1 MLLPMQLGAA
11 KIANLLRWWESC
23 WNRYL
28 VDTFGTNYYTRRSRK
43 AGGFQS
49 VGFGC
54 HMRTSC
60 YHPAMKHGV
69 IENPMK
75 LSHRTKPPFTSGISH
90 TVDGCEILHHQPDGW
105 SLYIMG
111 CLPPINWCRIS
122 QPSTVC
128 HGFYP
133 WVSPFLLGFP
143 MVFMVFPMVFLWVFH
158 PKSHCL
164 QDICWVKTNRLAPLD
179 ARGSV
184 KSGSAGS
191 NWSIE
196 LTEESYFWYI

>member
-1 MLLPMQLGAA
+1 
-11 KIANLLRWWESC
+11 
-23 WNRYL
+23 
-28 VDTFGTNYYTRRSRK
+28 
-43 AGGFQS
+43 
-49 VGFGC
+49 
-54 HMRTSC
+54 MRTSC

-90 TVDGCEILHHQPDGW
+90 
-105 SLYIMG
+105 
-111 CLPPINWCRIS
+111 PPY
-122 QPSTVC
+122 V
-128 HGFYP
+128 
-133 WVSPFLLGFP
+133 
-143 MVFMVFPMVFLWVFH
+143 MVFPMVFPISAGVSHGFPWFPWFFPMVFLW

-184 KSGSAGS
+184 KSGRAGS

-196 LTEESYFWYI
+196 LTEESYFWWIYSLRFNYVFFYGLILINWQISYDSIVIYMV